1 MPSAEVK
8 AARELAVL
16 VPLTCRLDL
25 VKRID
30 EADAKTD
37 REPNEAKGLIARGHG
52 YTLAIERV
60 CMRAY

>member
-16 VPLTCRLDL
+16 VPLTRRLEL

-37 REPNEAKGLIARGHG
+37 SETNEAKA
-52 YTLAIERV
+52 
-60 CMRAY
+60 